1 TDPELNENKQ
11 PQLTKQRS
19 RTWTHKTQLES
30 PTIPQPRY
38 TSGGHMNI
46 SHEARPGKRVREV
59 RKQLG
64 TDVKQPDVK
73 QLLIECAKALSENKI
88 EEFELLVEKA
98 HRAVSIS
105 GEPLQRLG
113 AYMLEGLVARHE
125 SSGTNIYRGLRSR
138 KPESKELLSYMGIL
152 YDICPYFKFGYMA
165 ANGAIADALKNEDRI
180 HIIDF
185 QIAQGTQWVT
195 LIQALAARPGG
206 PPHVRITGINDP
218 VAEYTQGDGLQLVE
232 KMLLGMS
239 KKFSIPLE
247 FKGLSVYGPEVTR
260 EMLDIR
266 TGEALAVNFTLQ
278 LHHTPDESVDVNNP
292 RDGLLRMVKGLS
304 PKVTTLVE
312 QESNTN
318 TTPFLTRFIET
329 LDYYSAMFESIDA
342 TLKRDSKERID
353 VEQHCLAKDIVNI
366 IACEEKDR
374 VERHEL
380 LGKWRSRLSMAGFK
394 PYPLSSYVNSVIKT
408 LLSYYSNKYTAV
420 EKDGALLLGWKTRNL
435 ISASAAAT
443 ENPPCATPSDAAS
456 PETRTP
462 PPLPAASPPFPP
474 SASTSASP
482 SPANRI
488 ASRKGTPVTSS
499 LSSSRFPAITSL
511 PPQASLMLEEKT
523 VCANES
529 PGGVPDLADSPLKVP
544 IFFLYASSFSV
555 KVFPTETPSMVR
567 LLLFILVAADG
578 LAAIVMARPVPVV
591 EADKLILASSPTSS
605 FPLSETKMGI
615 ASAPANRRHHR
626 NHRIDKSIAIGEVML
641 GGLAATII
649 IAVICYI
656 RVTRKRVEGSK
667 S

>member
-1 TDPELNENKQ
+1 MAVGGGILVWVGKHFKFGLKIKDIYRESYSLQNRSYTEWTFDSIKSALGNSLNSPTSSRFEFFPLLSNSQEQNSFTKPSRVSKSGLDSIQAVPSSSSRDPRTIRLTYVVSSQSMKHTLQELGIVLMAPDTVKPTTSTDPELNENKQ

-59 RKQLG
+59 RKQSG

-88 EEFELLVEKA
+88 EEFELLVGKA

-125 SSGTNIYRGLRSR
+125 SSGTNIYHGLRSR

-247 FKGLSVYGPEVTR
+247 FKGLSVCGPEVTR

-292 RDGLLRMVKGLS
+292 RDGLLRLVKGLS

-435 ISASAAAT
+435 ISASAW
-443 ENPPCATPSDAAS
+443 
-456 PETRTP
+456 
-462 PPLPAASPPFPP
+462 
-474 SASTSASP
+474 
-482 SPANRI
+482 
-488 ASRKGTPVTSS
+488 
-499 LSSSRFPAITSL
+499 
-511 PPQASLMLEEKT
+511 
-523 VCANES
+523 
-529 PGGVPDLADSPLKVP
+529 
-544 IFFLYASSFSV
+544 
-555 KVFPTETPSMVR
+555 
-567 LLLFILVAADG
+567 
-578 LAAIVMARPVPVV
+578 
-591 EADKLILASSPTSS
+591 
-605 FPLSETKMGI
+605 
-615 ASAPANRRHHR
+615 H
-626 NHRIDKSIAIGEVML
+626 
-641 GGLAATII
+641 
-649 IAVICYI
+649 
-656 RVTRKRVEGSK
+656 
-667 S
+667 

>member
-1 TDPELNENKQ
+1 MITKPSFLACVTVYTRSIAYVVYPSNATTASVAVGPTTSVHSSPGRMRVGVKGIIITPVEYANLTCRLPPKEGAHDHVSPCLTRTREDGRLGWSQSGQKRRNIRESDPPPSNVHPTVARDTSGHLLTPPAWESEDIYRESYSLQNRSYTEWTFDSIKSALGNSLNSPTSSRFEFFPLLSNSQEQNSFTKPSRVSKSGLDSIQAVPSSSSRDPRTIRLTYAVSSQSMKHTLQELGIVLMAPDTVKPTTSTDPELNENKQ

-59 RKQLG
+59 RKQSG

-88 EEFELLVEKA
+88 EEFELLVGKA

-125 SSGTNIYRGLRSR
+125 SSGTNIYHGLRSR

-152 YDICPYFKFGYMA
+152 YDICPYFK
-165 ANGAIADALKNEDRI
+165 
-180 HIIDF
+180 
-185 QIAQGTQWVT
+185 
-195 LIQALAARPGG
+195 
-206 PPHVRITGINDP
+206 
-218 VAEYTQGDGLQLVE
+218 
-232 KMLLGMS
+232 
-239 KKFSIPLE
+239 
-247 FKGLSVYGPEVTR
+247 
-260 EMLDIR
+260 

-435 ISASAAAT
+435 ISASAW
-443 ENPPCATPSDAAS
+443 
-456 PETRTP
+456 
-462 PPLPAASPPFPP
+462 
-474 SASTSASP
+474 
-482 SPANRI
+482 
-488 ASRKGTPVTSS
+488 
-499 LSSSRFPAITSL
+499 
-511 PPQASLMLEEKT
+511 
-523 VCANES
+523 
-529 PGGVPDLADSPLKVP
+529 
-544 IFFLYASSFSV
+544 
-555 KVFPTETPSMVR
+555 
-567 LLLFILVAADG
+567 
-578 LAAIVMARPVPVV
+578 
-591 EADKLILASSPTSS
+591 
-605 FPLSETKMGI
+605 
-615 ASAPANRRHHR
+615 H
-626 NHRIDKSIAIGEVML
+626 
-641 GGLAATII
+641 
-649 IAVICYI
+649 
-656 RVTRKRVEGSK
+656 
-667 S
+667 